1 MTEDKYS
8 IYICY
13 AISKTEFKEFDKAE
27 QIYKA
32 AIEFDP
38 KKSNAYILLANL
50 YSNQGKQKE
59 AIDYYR
65 KALHV
70 EPNNPETYTL
80 LGNAHYLDNDMEQAI
95 QSYRASISLAPEN
108 DEYRLIYS
116 QVMDDYV
123 KSVRGEV

>member
-1 MTEDKYS
+1 M
-8 IYICY
+8 
-13 AISKTEFKEFDKAE
+13 
-27 QIYKA
+27 
-32 AIEFDP
+32 
-38 KKSNAYILLANL
+38 

>member
-1 MTEDKYS
+1 M
-8 IYICY
+8 
-13 AISKTEFKEFDKAE
+13 
-27 QIYKA
+27 
-32 AIEFDP
+32 
-38 KKSNAYILLANL
+38 ANL
-50 YSNQGKQKE
+50 YSNQGRQKD

-70 EPNNPETYTL
+70 EANNPETYML
-80 LGNAHYLDNDMEQAI
+80 LGNAHYLDSDMEQAI
-95 QSYRASISLAPEN
+95 QSYRASIALAPEN